1 MAAKSKT
8 WDVDT
13 NEAVLRVMNLYYH
26 PNAAD
31 CKAMIG
37 LLHARGFSFSDSAL
51 L

>member
-13 NEAVLRVMNLYYH
+13 NEAVLGVMNLYYH

-31 CKAMIG
+31 CKAMIA